1 MSKLIALAAAALAAA
16 ALTSAALA
24 SSPTVVKPATSKYGT
39 VLFDSR
45 GFALYSFTRDAK
57 DHSNCSGACAA
68 KWPPYIV
75 KGHPS
80 GHLLGVVMRADG
92 SHQLTYAGRPLYH
105 YVGDTKAGQILCQG
119 VSNFGGRWLVVT
131 PSGATVK

>member
-1 MSKLIALAAAALAAA
+1 MTKLIALLTVVVGVALGA
-16 ALTSAALA
+16 SAAMA
-24 SSPTVVKPATSKYGT
+24 STSTVVKPATSKYGT

-45 GFALYSFTRDAK
+45 GFALYSFTRDTK
-57 DHSNCSGACAA
+57 NHTNCSGACAA

-75 KGHPS
+75 KGHPT

-131 PSGATVK
+131 PSGAPVK